1 MYCEPVHE
9 GSKLTLTMLYPIAF
23 NSMSRSS
30 MFVADS
36 PGNTTEGVDVG
47 GCCTP
52 PPTAASS
59 SLIPPHPIRTG
70 TEVVPALGSTVSVW
84 GVETVLA
91 ALSVT
96 VNEIVEVP
104 LVNDWDTGFRVLL
117 VPRR

>member
-1 MYCEPVHE
+1 
-9 GSKLTLTMLYPIAF
+9 
-23 NSMSRSS
+23 

-70 TEVVPALGSTVSVW
+70 TEVGPVVGSTTSVW
-84 GVETVLA
+84 EVVNVLLA
-91 ALSVT
+91 PSVT
-96 VNEIVEVP
+96 VNEIVYVP
-104 LVNDWDTGFRVLL
+104 FVND
-117 VPRR
+117 

>member
-1 MYCEPVHE
+1 
-9 GSKLTLTMLYPIAF
+9 MLYPIAF
-23 NSMSRSS
+23 SSMSRSS

-36 PGNTTEGVDVG
+36 PGNTTEGVDIG

-70 TEVVPALGSTVSVW
+70 TEVVPLVGSTLNVW
-84 GVETVLA
+84 EVVNVLL

-96 VNEIVEVP
+96 VKETVYVP
-104 LVNDWDTGFRVLL
+104 LVNDWDIGFPVLL
-117 VPRR
+117 VPPRFQL